1 MRAPLGAAPAS
12 DGPLPPLIVTVRAPP
27 GKLGALFQ
35 DDGTGTA
42 FVVSVKADSALI
54 GQLKV
59 KDVIAAVDGAN
70 TTRFSATD
78 LVGLISRNEHAERV
92 LTVHRKAP
100 RA

>member
-1 MRAPLGAAPAS
+1 MIFRSSCRELIFVNWTAPGRGSSTAR
-12 DGPLPPLIVTVRAPP
+12 PLSEPISA
-27 GKLGALFQ
+27 
-35 DDGTGTA
+35 
-42 FVVSVKADSALI
+42 VSDSALI